1 MRVPS
6 RSRRTLAV
14 ATGVALSLS
23 LLAACSDANSNRN
36 NNGGDSA
43 GNGVLTVG
51 MPNGPQANNSNP
63 LLETS
68 AGASLGYR
76 SMIYEP
82 LVMTNG
88 IAPEEEG
95 KPWLAEEWSWNED
108 FTELVLTVREG
119 PTWSDG
125 EAFDA
130 EDVAFTF
137 QLLKDHAGL
146 NAGAIPFE
154 EITQDGNQVTVTF
167 GSSQFVNQVKIYQTY
182 IVPQHIWSEVD
193 NPETFENQEPVGTGP
208 YTLKTFTPQ
217 TITLTRRDEYW
228 QDLPQVEELRYTG
241 YNDNN
246 AATTALANGELEWSY
261 VFIPNF
267 EDVYLSHDP
276 ENFNLW
282 FPTGLGIHGLWINT
296 QREPF
301 DDVNL
306 RQAMNM
312 VIDRQAIHEQGHAG
326 AFPVVESPTG
336 LPLPAGEAFLAP
348 EYQGVTVERDVEGA
362 RALLEEA
369 GYTFDGDTLL
379 TPEGDAVTMSLVDP
393 AGWSDYLTS
402 LSVISDNLAEIGI
415 EASVE
420 TATVDGWRN
429 SVDAGGF
436 DATLHWTNG
445 GATPYDSYQHVM
457 DDSLLKPIGEAS
469 PGGNFGRFESE
480 AAGEALREYAN
491 AADDAARTEAM
502 NELQRIFVEEVP
514 MIPTVASPVG
524 AEYSTQNW
532 VGWPSEEDP
541 YAPPQPTQRNAL
553 EVVLNL
559 EPADG

>member
-1 MRVPS
+1 M
-6 RSRRTLAV
+6 
-14 ATGVALSLS
+14 LSLS
-23 LLAACSDANSNRN
+23 LISACSDANSNKGSN
-36 NNGGDSA
+36 NNSGG
-43 GNGVLTVG
+43 GTGVLNVC
-51 MPNGPQANNSNP
+51 MPNGAQANNSNP

-76 SMIYEP
+76 AMLYEP

-95 KPWLAEEWSWNED
+95 KPWLAEEWSWNEE

-119 PTWSDG
+119 ATWSDG
-125 EAFDA
+125 EVLDA
-130 EDVAFTF
+130 EDVAYTF
-137 QLLKDHAGL
+137 QLLKDTPGL
-146 NAGAIPFE
+146 NLSAIPFE
-154 EITQDGNQVTVTF
+154 EITQDGNQVTLTF
-167 GSSQFVNQVKIYQTY
+167 SSSQFVNQVKLYQTY
-182 IVPQHIWSEVD
+182 IVPEHVWSQVD
-193 NPETFENQEPVGTGP
+193 NPETFENQEPVGSGP
-208 YTLKTFTPQ
+208 YELKTFTPQ

-228 QDLPQVEELRYTG
+228 QDLPEVEELRYSG

-246 AATTALANGELEWSY
+246 AATTALANGECEWSY
-261 VFIPNF
+261 VFIPNY

-276 ENFNLW
+276 DNFNLW

-296 QREPF
+296 EREPF
-301 DDVNL
+301 DDVVL

-336 LPLPAGEAFLAP
+336 LALPAGESYLAP
-348 EYQGVTVERDVEGA
+348 EYVGVVHERDVEGA
-362 RALLEEA
+362 RALLEDN
-369 GYTFDGDTLL
+369 GYTFDGDTLK
-379 TPEGDAVTMSLVDP
+379 TPEGDAVSMSLVDP
-393 AGWSDYLTS
+393 AGWSDYLTA

-415 EASVE
+415 DASVE
-420 TATVDGWRN
+420 TATADGWRN

-445 GATPYDSYQHVM
+445 GATPYDTYQHVM
-457 DDSLLKPIGEAS
+457 DGNLYKPIGEAS
-469 PGGNFGRFESE
+469 GGGNFGRFQSE
-480 AAGEALREYAN
+480 AATEALQEYAN
-491 AADDAARTEAM
+491 ASDEEARTEAM

-514 MIPTVASPVG
+514 MIPTVAAPVG
-524 AEYSTQNW
+524 AEYSTQSW
-532 VGWPSEEDP
+532 VGWPSEENP

-559 EPADG
+559 ESANG

>member
-1 MRVPS
+1 MRVQS
-6 RSRRTLAV
+6 RSRRTIAL
-14 ATGVALSLS
+14 ATGVALSFS
-23 LLAACSDANSNRN
+23 LLAACSDANSNRSG
-36 NNGGDSA
+36 NNGGGGD
-43 GNGVLTVG
+43 GVLNVG

-76 SMIYEP
+76 AVVYEP

-88 IAPEEEG
+88 IAPEQEG
-95 KPWLAEEWSWNED
+95 TPWLAEEWSWNEE

-137 QLLKDHAGL
+137 QLLKDHPGL
-146 NAGAIPFE
+146 NTGAIPFE
-154 EITQDGNQVTVTF
+154 EISQDGNQVRLTF
-167 GSSQFVNQVKIYQTY
+167 GSSQFVNQVKIYQTF
-182 IVPQHIWSEVD
+182 IVPEHIWSQVD
-193 NPETFENQEPVGTGP
+193 NPETYEDQEPVGTGP

-217 TITLTRRDEYW
+217 TVTLTRRDSYW
-228 QDLPQVEELRYTG
+228 QELPEVEELRYTS

-246 AATTALANGELEWSY
+246 AATTALSNGELEWSY
-261 VFIPNF
+261 VFIPNY

-276 ENFNLW
+276 EHFNLW

-296 QREPF
+296 EREPF
-301 DDVNL
+301 DDVVL
-306 RQAMNM
+306 RQAMNLA
-312 VIDRQAIHEQGHAG
+312 VDRQAIHEQGHAG

-336 LPLPAGEAFLAP
+336 LPLPAGDSFLAP
-348 EYQGVTVERDVEGA
+348 EYQGVTVERDVEAA
-362 RALLEEA
+362 RALLEEN
-369 GYTFDGDTLL
+369 GYGYEGDTLL
-379 TPEGDAVTMSLVDP
+379 TPEGEPVTMTLVDP

-415 EASVE
+415 EAAVE

-429 SVDAGGF
+429 TVDAGGF

-457 DDSLLKPIGEAS
+457 DGTLYKPIGEAS
-469 PGGNFGRFESE
+469 AGGNFGRFQSE
-480 AAGEALREYAN
+480 VADAALQEYAN
-491 AADDAARTEAM
+491 ATDDAARTEAM
-502 NELQRIFVEEVP
+502 NELQRVFVEEVP
-514 MIPTVASPVG
+514 MIPTVASPIG
-524 AEYSTQNW
+524 AEFSTRNW
-532 VGWPSEEDP
+532 VGWPTEEDP

-553 EVVLNL
+553 QIVLNL